1 MRAQVL
7 KVHEVCERH
16 RFPKL
21 SHFIGGEETR
31 IPLEDGDVAAP
42 VGVQL
47 ERRDEEVAAWIHAK
61 RPNHCV
67 CVCLLGCVC
76 VGSKE
81 KSCGDPPIDRL
92 SSVYTNTN
100 IEPLFL
106 FRWLEWAVYW
116 ILSLND
122 PMIHRSDCRVCC
134 VLGSVFMAA
143 VMEYLVFETI
153 ELAGIVSKA
162 NGAPRITPEH
172 IRTLVLNDPELGALL
187 HRHPSLQ
194 TARVSDGSR
203 ALRDISAA
211 VAITARTAVEGVSVI
226 TEAIACATGALFKMK
241 VE

>member
-1 MRAQVL
+1 MSGRGKRKSRSGKAGLILSVGRVSRYL
-7 KVHEVCERH
+7 RERGTGL
-16 RFPKL
+16 R
-21 SHFIGGEETR
+21 
-31 IPLEDGDVAAP
+31 
-42 VGVQL
+42 VGVN
-47 ERRDEEVAAWIHAK
+47 A
-61 RPNHCV
+61 
-67 CVCLLGCVC
+67 
-76 VGSKE
+76 
-81 KSCGDPPIDRL
+81 
-92 SSVYTNTN
+92 
-100 IEPLFL
+100 
-106 FRWLEWAVYW
+106 
-116 ILSLND
+116 
-122 PMIHRSDCRVCC
+122 
-134 VLGSVFMAA
+134 SVFMAA